1 MRRYLIVSG
10 IAFCAY
16 TFVTPADAQTPL
28 SPPEAQNR
36 LVEAAQAR
44 PAVIVGDFRVEGQR
58 VYNAPVLA
66 ARRVIFAA
74 GSSLIFSQQVLTTRR
89 NLFVFA
95 QEIVSENAEQPGT
108 VTWEQTAP
116 ASPPPLGSAPAGADN
131 GGREGQTGGAG
142 QHGRPGGPGEAGSP
156 GPDLTIVALKINPTL
171 KINVSG
177 GPGGLGG
184 VGENGGR
191 GGGGG
196 YGRPAS
202 QNAFNCRHGANDGA
216 PGGSGGNGGPGGAGG
231 TGGAGGVFTLVTP
244 SDQVP
249 VITRV
254 LQVNLGAGTPGQGGA
269 GGSGGQG
276 GPGGAGGAQSLPF
289 CRGNGAQGGAGA
301 SGANAGFGPVGNQGA
316 AGTYFVGGLS
326 PDDLNKLLQ

>member
-1 MRRYLIVSG
+1 MRRCLIVIG

-16 TFVTPADAQTPL
+16 IFVTPSEAQTSL
-28 SPPEAQNR
+28 SPPEAQNK

-44 PAVIVGDFRVEGQR
+44 PPVIVGDFRVEGQR

-66 ARRVIFAA
+66 ARRVIFAP

-116 ASPPPLGSAPAGADN
+116 ASPPPMGTAPAGADN
-131 GGREGQTGGAG
+131 GGREGATGGAG
-142 QHGRPGGPGEAGSP
+142 QNGRQGAPGGAGSP
-156 GPDLTIVALKINPTL
+156 GPDLTIVALKLAPTL
-171 KINVSG
+171 KINLSG
-177 GPGGLGG
+177 GPGDSGG

-196 YGRPAS
+196 YGRSAS
-202 QNAFNCRHGANDGA
+202 QNAFNCSHGANDGA
-216 PGGSGGNGGPGGAGG
+216 PGGGGGNGGPGGPGG
-231 TGGAGGVFTLVTP
+231 ASGAGGVFTLVTP

-249 VITRV
+249 VITRI
-254 LQVNLGAGTPGQGGA
+254 LQVNLGPGTPGQGGA
-269 GGSGGQG
+269 GGAGGQG
-276 GPGGAGGAQSLPF
+276 GPGGAGGAQSLPY
-289 CRGNGAQGGAGA
+289 CRGNGAQGGGGA
-301 SGANAGFGPVGNQGA
+301 SGANAGPGPVGSQGA